1 MGVSQDAGPF
11 VPGNADLTELREAA
25 AGCRGCALYERATG
39 TVFGEGP
46 AAARLMLVGEQPGDQ
61 EDRQGKPFVGPAGR
75 LLGRALEE
83 AGIERD
89 AVYLTNAVKHFK
101 FTCKEGS
108 KRRFHQSPGA
118 TEINACRPWLVAE
131 LENVSPEVVVA
142 LGAVA
147 GRALLGPSFRV
158 TRQRGVPLDCPPFAS
173 IGAPEKAQGP
183 PAGRIV
189 ATIHPSAV
197 LRAPDRDAVYAG
209 FVSDLGVAARLLD

>member
-11 VPGNADLTELREAA
+11 VPGKADLSELREAA
-25 AGCRGCALYERATG
+25 AGCRGCPLYERATR

-61 EDRQGKPFVGPAGR
+61 EDRQGRPFVGPAGR
-75 LLGRALEE
+75 LLGRALAE

-131 LENVSPEVVVA
+131 LETVSPEVVVA

-158 TRQRGVPLDCPPFAS
+158 TRQRGVPLDCPPFEA
-173 IGAPEKAQGP
+173 IGAPANAQGP

-197 LRAPDRDAVYAG
+197 LRAPDRDSVYAG
-209 FVSDLGVAARLLD
+209 FVGDLAVAARLLG

>member
-1 MGVSQDAGPF
+1 MGESRDAGPF
-11 VPGNADLTELREAA
+11 VPENADLPELREAS
-25 AGCRGCALYERATG
+25 AGCRGCALYERATQ

-46 AAARLMLVGEQPGDQ
+46 AGARLLLVGEQPGDQ
-61 EDRQGKPFVGPAGR
+61 EDRQGRPFVGPAGK

-83 AGIERD
+83 AEIERD
-89 AVYLTNAVKHFK
+89 AVYVTNAVKHFK
-101 FTCKEGS
+101 FTLKEGA

-118 TEINACRPWLVAE
+118 AEINACRPWLAAE
-131 LENVSPEVVVA
+131 LEAVSPEVVVA

-158 TRQRGVPLDCPPFAS
+158 TKQRGVPLDCPPFDA
-173 IGAPEKAQGP
+173 IGGPAPAQGP

-209 FVSDLGVAARLLD
+209 LVSDLRVAARLLG